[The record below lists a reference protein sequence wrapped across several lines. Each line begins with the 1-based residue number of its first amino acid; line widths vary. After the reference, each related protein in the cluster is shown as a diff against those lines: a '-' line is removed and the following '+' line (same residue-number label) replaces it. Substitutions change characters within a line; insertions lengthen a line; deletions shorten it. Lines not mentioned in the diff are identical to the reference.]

1 MENKNFVALIL
12 THGRPHS
19 QVTVSTLERHGYT
32 GPWYLV
38 VDDEDAT
45 LDEYLKTWGEDKVI
59 TFSKSDIA
67 DRFDEVDNSNERRTI
82 FYARNASF
90 DIAEKLG
97 YKYFIQLDDDYDS
110 FRWRMNPQIEYS
122 SLMLSPVPEERTL
135 DKVFDVML
143 DYFISVPRMYSLC
156 MAQSGDYI
164 GGGGSKMIT
173 DQFRRKVMNSFICST
188 DRRFSFVGRVNEDVN
203 TYTSLAHQGYLFLT
217 TAYIALNQKTTQQ
230 NAGGMSEMYKALGT
244 YHKTAYTII
253 VHPSGAKFSVL
264 YNTSAIKGGG
274 KEKDNNA
281 FRIHHK
287 ISWRNTAPLIIREE
301 HKKKV

>member
-1 MENKNFVALIL
+1 MEHKNFVALIL

-19 QVTVSTLERHGYT
+19 QVTVRTLERHGYT
-32 GPWYLV
+32 GDWYLV
-38 VDDEDAT
+38 VDDEDDT
-45 LDEYLKTWGEDKVI
+45 LDEYRKTWGEDKVI
-59 TFSKSDIA
+59 TFSKSEIGE
-67 DRFDEVDNSNERRTI
+67 RFDEVDNSNERRTI

-90 DIAEKLG
+90 DVAEKLG

-110 FRWRMNPQIEYS
+110 FRWRMNPEIEYS
-122 SLMLSPVPEERTL
+122 SLMLSPVKEEQTL
-135 DKVFDVML
+135 DKVFDAML

-188 DRRFSFVGRVNEDVN
+188 DRRFSFVGRINEDVN

-217 TAYIALNQKTTQQ
+217 TAYVALNQKTTQQ
-230 NAGGMSEMYKALGT
+230 NAGGMSEMYKSLGT

-253 VHPSGAKFSVL
+253 THPSGAKFSVL
-264 YNTSAIKGGG
+264 YNTSAIKGAG
-274 KEKDNNA
+274 KEKDNSA

-301 HKKKV
+301 HKKV